1 MVYSLT
7 MNDDTLN
14 TTTDRI
20 DELAP
25 SPFDELAGGC
35 CQDEPKATSYS
46 APAASVGSCGPRCGC
61 HGPAESLETDFEG
74 RARKAINK
82 LRPFLQMDG
91 GDMEIIA
98 IEDNNVLIRLVGA
111 CQSCPSSTMHMKYG
125 IETALKKEIP
135 EFGELICID

>member
-1 MVYSLT
+1 
-7 MNDDTLN
+7 MNDDSMTQ
-14 TTTDRI
+14 TMDRV
-20 DELAP
+20 DEVAP
-25 SPFDELAGGC
+25 RYFDGLPGERGSCGGGGGPAHA
-35 CQDEPKATSYS
+35 QKSYS
-46 APAASVGSCGPRCGC
+46 APQQSAGSCGTGCGC
-61 HGPAESLETDFEG
+61 HGPSVATEVDFET

-98 IEDNNVLIRLVGA
+98 IEDNNVLIRLQGA

-135 EFGELICID
+135 EFGELITIE

>member
-1 MVYSLT
+1 
-7 MNDDTLN
+7 MNDDTMN
-14 TTTDRI
+14 ATTDRI

-25 SPFDELAGGC
+25 TPFDELASGC
-35 CQDEPKATSYS
+35 CQDEPKSVSPAQATE
-46 APAASVGSCGPRCGC
+46 SCGPRCGC
-61 HGPAESLETDFEG
+61 HGPAESGAADFET
-74 RARKAINK
+74 RARKAVNK

-91 GDMEIIA
+91 GDMEIVA
-98 IEDNNVLIRLVGA
+98 IEDNNVLVRLVGA